1 MWRVS
6 ATKTLREHLAS
17 CSKIKIVC
25 AGCRKR
31 VGTNGIFE
39 GAYRFVK
46 SNRVVVI
53 VVVAVVVIVVAPKHN
68 LLFEY
73 VICNLESNL
82 NSSSIHRR
90 TETVTVVTNPM
101 KKATH
106 AINSLLYNNCRRFG
120 SQSL

>member
-1 MWRVS
+1 VASQCNQNIERTSCELQQDKDRLRRVQK
-6 ATKTLREHLAS
+6 AR
-17 CSKIKIVC
+17 
-25 AGCRKR
+25 
-31 VGTNGIFE
+31 GTNGIFE